1 MSTISLYI
9 EQPSYAFTDRQTVFI
24 FVRDQKNQYIPIF
37 ILGLTERGGGKAKNM
52 RYKQTMLYAIFCGLS
67 EEPVYSCL

>member
-24 FVRDQKNQYIPIF
+24 FVRDQKKPVYSYFYNWVD
-37 ILGLTERGGGKAKNM
+37 GKGWGKAKNM